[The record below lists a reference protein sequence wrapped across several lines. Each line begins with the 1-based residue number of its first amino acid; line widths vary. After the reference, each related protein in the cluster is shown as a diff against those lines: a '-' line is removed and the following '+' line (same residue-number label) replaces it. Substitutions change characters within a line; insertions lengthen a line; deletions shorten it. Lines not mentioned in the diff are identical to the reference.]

1 MNDAAERD
9 REASDDSGWS
19 TVETVVRGDIVAEVR
34 CKNNY
39 TVGHPPL
46 YSVRVG
52 RARLAGNAGSASV
65 WISPHIS
72 IYDLP
77 VAEKLMHEL
86 GEKYRNLR
94 DEQTRQTRV
103 ETKRSAPTTT
113 TPRMGMSR
121 DGALEVVPARSATQP
136 APRQSTRSAYYGAYR
151 DDIRDED

>member
-1 MNDAAERD
+1 MNAPAERD
-9 REASDDSGWS
+9 REPPDDAGWT
-19 TVETVVRGDIVAEVR
+19 TVEKLVRGDIVAEVR

-52 RARLAGNAGSASV
+52 RARLAEDTTV
-65 WISPHIS
+65 WISPHMS

-77 VAEKLMHEL
+77 IAEKLLHEL

-94 DEQTRQTRV
+94 EEQTRQTRV
-103 ETKRSAPTTT
+103 ETKRS
-113 TPRMGMSR
+113 TPRMGMSK
-121 DGALEVVPARSATQP
+121 DGTLELSRGRS
-136 APRQSTRSAYYGAYR
+136 SAGTYFGADR